1 MTFKNTI
8 IFGASGDI
16 GSAFVKKL
24 HERTESLT
32 LVVREKSRLEALL
45 MDYSRVKIIEFSFP
59 DNLENLDKEILNIS
73 EDYDLIVNAVGSY
86 KTTDDIFDQ
95 LSYENMLMNNFYV
108 LQHILNALKSRIH
121 KTAKIINVSSIA
133 SHLGSDQEMA
143 YSSSK
148 ILVDNIMASLKNNAH
163 YKNVKTLNVRPGA
176 VISTITKDRPDNT
189 KFINPD
195 DIADL
200 CLNIILSGSSLDLP
214 VIDIFRSRS

>member
-24 HERTESLT
+24 HDQTESLT
-32 LVVREKSRLEALL
+32 LVVREKSKLETILI
-45 MDYSRVKIIEFSFP
+45 DYSKVNIIEFSFP
-59 DNLENLDKEILNIS
+59 DNLENLDKEILNS
-73 EDYDLIVNAVGSY
+73 SQDFDLIVNTVGSY
-86 KTTDDIFDQ
+86 NSTDDIFNQ
-95 LSYENMLMNNFYV
+95 LDYENMLMNNFYV
-108 LQHILNALKSRIH
+108 LQHILNVLKFKIH
-121 KTAKIINVSSIA
+121 KMAKMINVSSIA

-176 VISTITKDRPDNT
+176 VISKITKDRPDNT

>member
-1 MTFKNTI
+1 MTIKNTI

-24 HERTESLT
+24 HDQSESLT
-32 LVVREKSRLEALL
+32 LVVRKKTRLEAQL
-45 MDYSRVKIIEFSFP
+45 MNDSKVNIIEFSFP
-59 DNLENLDKEILNIS
+59 DSVANLDKEILNCHK
-73 EDYDLIVNAVGSY
+73 DFDLIVNALGSY

-108 LQHILNALKSRIH
+108 LQHILNTLKNKIC

-133 SHLGSDQEMA
+133 SYLGSAQEMA

-148 ILVDNIMASLKNNAH
+148 ILVDNLMASLKNNTH
-163 YKNVKTLNVRPGA
+163 YKHVKTLNVRPGA
-176 VISTITKDRPDNT
+176 VIGKITKARPDNT

-195 DIADL
+195 DLADL
-200 CLNIILSGSSLDLP
+200 CLKIILYDSSLDLP
-214 VIDIFRSRS
+214 VIDVFRSSS